1 MDTWI
6 PGVMDKTQAS
16 QHADGYILA
25 TVDFPNVE
33 AASLETDGNDLN
45 EEVDQMI
52 RKLNEWQVGHV
63 LEWMECDEYDSKID
77 WTEIDL
83 VIHDSNIAV
92 YMYTHCD
99 MFWQSNILV
108 HRSSPILI
116 WVMLPGLHQE
126 MVRAERP
133 QQMESILRDLGP
145 RPATTQVGA
154 FALWAVAW
162 LNKW

>member
-1 MDTWI
+1 MSFLF
-6 PGVMDKTQAS
+6 KTQAS

-25 TVDFPNVE
+25 SVDFPNVE

-52 RKLNEWQVGHV
+52 CKLNDWQAGHV
-63 LEWMECDEYDSKID
+63 LEWMEWDEYDSKID
-77 WTEIDL
+77 WTEIDW

-92 YMYTHCD
+92 YMYTHFD
-99 MFWQSNILV
+99 MFWQSSNILV
-108 HRSSPILI
+108 HSSNPILI
-116 WVMLPGLHQE
+116 WVTMLLGLHQE

-145 RPATTQVGA
+145 RPAATQVGA

-162 LNKW
+162 LNRW